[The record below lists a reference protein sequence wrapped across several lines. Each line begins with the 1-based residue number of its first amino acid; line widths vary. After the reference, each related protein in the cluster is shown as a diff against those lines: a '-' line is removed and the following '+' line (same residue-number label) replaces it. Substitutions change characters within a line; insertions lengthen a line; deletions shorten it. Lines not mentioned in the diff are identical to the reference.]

1 MKTFLSYPS
10 ERLEAAR
17 KVFDLLQTMKVEV
30 WFDKESLI
38 GGQHW
43 DSERAK
49 AQRDADLI
57 LLICSPETVGR
68 AGVIQRE
75 LRDALALLKDQPL
88 GHIYL
93 VALRTEEIALP
104 SELDG
109 YQYVDLFRDDWQ
121 FRLARSVSLKYDQI
135 GETTPAALLNFIS
148 RVSAANN
155 ITVKT
160 INEKLKNFELE
171 ADYFVVNQGGLY
183 WDYVTPRFLRRC
195 PSSISLRKGIRALL
209 VRTGQAV
216 GHCSLKSTTSETA
229 S

>member
-30 WFDKESLI
+30 WFDKEKSYRRPAL
-38 GGQHW
+38 GFGKSQSAARCRSNPSDMFPRNSGSSRCH
-43 DSERAK
+43 
-49 AQRDADLI
+49 
-57 LLICSPETVGR
+57 P
-68 AGVIQRE
+68 AG
-75 LRDALALLKDQPL
+75 AAGCPALLKDQPL